1 MFSRSVKGKERKG
14 VTIRPMK
21 REEFVYLVCLGMK
34 KDLSLVIKKSFKADN
49 DQTNKSSQFVRLHVL
64 HVV

>member
-21 REEFVYLVCLGMK
+21 REDFVYLMCLGMK
-34 KDLSLVIKKSFKADN
+34 KDLSLVIKMSFKVDN
-49 DQTNKSSQFVRLHVL
+49 DQTNKSRQFVLHVL

>member
-14 VTIRPMK
+14 VTIWPMK

-34 KDLSLVIKKSFKADN
+34 KDLSLVIKMSFKADN